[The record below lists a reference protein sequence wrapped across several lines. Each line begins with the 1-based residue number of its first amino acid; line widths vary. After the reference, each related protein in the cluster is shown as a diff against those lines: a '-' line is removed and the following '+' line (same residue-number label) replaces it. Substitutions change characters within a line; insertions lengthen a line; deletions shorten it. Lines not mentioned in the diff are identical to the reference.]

1 MGMIEIVKLGDGR
14 LAIYR
19 AEQVNSGLVLTRNEI
34 EELQTTLSEVL
45 QWQED

>member
-1 MGMIEIVKLGDGR
+1 MIEIIKLSNGG

-19 AEQVNSGLVLTRNEI
+19 AEQVNSGLVLTRHEI
-34 EELQTTLSEVL
+34 EELHTTLSEVL

>member
-1 MGMIEIVKLGDGR
+1 MIEIIKLSNGGV
-14 LAIYR
+14 AIYR
-19 AEQVNSGLVLTRNEI
+19 AEQVNSGLVLTRHEI

>member
-1 MGMIEIVKLGDGR
+1 MGMIEIIKLSNGG

-34 EELQTTLSEVL
+34 EELHTTLSEVL